1 MNQIREAFEGFL
13 QATGLDVPTLVIT
26 IITTAVSISL
36 LTRLVSGTST
46 GKVGGL
52 GQATSPPLLPYWFPY
67 LGHFIP
73 FVYDQE
79 SVLKDARKSSPAG
92 VFALRLASKRHN
104 FIYSPILIKTL
115 LAQDESSISEEPYRV
130 KLMKNAFGLSAKE
143 ASLYQAII
151 PQLDAAILP
160 HLRLSEVS
168 KETLRETM
176 THLEG
181 NLPDLITFNPSM
193 VDQEPWE
200 RLAYLEPTEDE
211 EGVKASLLP
220 LVFLFMTHMT
230 TDSLITQ
237 SILSDSDHHEIAP
250 LLLSFIQSF
259 QLLLTGLPR
268 TIPHPS
274 LPSAHITR
282 RKLLSHLS
290 TLTEEVL
297 EDAEMQGPL
306 LEARQAILDEDQVPQ
321 NVRTADL
328 LALLWSV
335 NMPHVLAFWMLAHI
349 ISDPNVLAD
358 IRAETSKYATAVQE
372 QAIMGFSV
380 PPRVSIDAK
389 GLLTQCPLLKSA
401 YIETVRLYSRGSR
414 AGIVTKDFELESQEA
429 TKVFKSGEK
438 WAFKKG
444 EWVDLSNWLSNTDP
458 SNFADAG
465 KWNAACHIVEDGN
478 GVKSAEWGNVLK
490 DFGVVGSEDVKDQ
503 CEMMCLSFIAGTLAL
518 WDFEPAGTKGWV
530 IPKAQFAVGVAL
542 PSGDF
547 RAIIKKRDL
556 SKKDK

>member
-1 MNQIREAFEGFL
+1 MNQIREGFQGL
-13 QATGLDVPTLVIT
+13 LHSTGLDVPTLVIT

-36 LTRLVSGTST
+36 LTRLVSGNST
-46 GKVGGL
+46 GKVGGSV
-52 GQATSPPLLPYWFPY
+52 QTISPPLLPYWIPY

-92 VFALRLASKRHN
+92 VFALRLASQKHN
-104 FIYSPILIKTL
+104 FIYSAVLIKKL
-115 LAQDESSISEEPYRV
+115 LAQDKSSISEEPFRL
-130 KLMKNAFGLSAKE
+130 KLMANAFGLSAKE
-143 ASLYQAII
+143 ANLYQAII

-160 HLRLSEVS
+160 HLRLRDVSEE
-168 KETLRETM
+168 KLRETM

-181 NLPDLITFNPSM
+181 NLPDLVTFNPSM

-200 RLAYLEPTEDE
+200 RLAYLEPTKDE
-211 EGVKASLLP
+211 EGVIASLLP
-220 LVFLFMTHMT
+220 LVFIFLTHMT

-237 SILSDSDHHEIAP
+237 SILSDSDHHEIGP
-250 LLLSFIQSF
+250 LLLSFMQSF

-282 RKLLSHLS
+282 RKLLNHLS

-306 LEARQAILDEDQVPQ
+306 LEARQAVLDEDQVPQ

-335 NMPHVLAFWMLAHI
+335 NMPHVLAFWMLAQI
-349 ISDPNVLAD
+349 VTDSKVQED
-358 IRAETSKYATAVQE
+358 IRAETSKYVKAVQE

-380 PPRVSIDAK
+380 PPRVSIDARS
-389 GLLTQCPLLKSA
+389 LLTKCPLLESA
-401 YIETVRLYSRGSR
+401 YIETVRLYSRNSR
-414 AGIVTKDFELESQEA
+414 AGVVTKDFELESQEA
-429 TKVFKSGEK
+429 TKVFKAGEK
-438 WAFKKG
+438 WKFTKG
-444 EWVDLSNWLSNTDP
+444 EWVDTSNWLSNTDP
-458 SNFADAG
+458 SNFADADT
-465 KWNAACHIVEDGN
+465 WNAGCHIVEDEN
-478 GVKSAEWGNVLK
+478 GMMTAEWGNVLK

-503 CEMMCLSFIAGTLAL
+503 CEMMCLAFIAGTLAL
-518 WDFEPAGTKGWV
+518 WDFEPAGDKAWV
-530 IPKAQFAVGVAL
+530 VPEAKFAVGVAL

-547 RAIIKKRDL
+547 RVSIKKRNL
-556 SKKDK
+556 SKETG

>member
-1 MNQIREAFEGFL
+1 M
-13 QATGLDVPTLVIT
+13 
-26 IITTAVSISL
+26 
-36 LTRLVSGTST
+36 
-46 GKVGGL
+46 
-52 GQATSPPLLPYWFPY
+52 
-67 LGHFIP
+67 
-73 FVYDQE
+73 
-79 SVLKDARKSSPAG
+79 
-92 VFALRLASKRHN
+92 FALRLASKRHN
-104 FIYSPILIKTL
+104 FIYSPILIKKL
-115 LAQDESSISEEPYRV
+115 LAQDDSSISEEPFRLR
-130 KLMKNAFGLSAKE
+130 LMINAFGISSKE
-143 ASLYQAII
+143 ASLYQSIV
-151 PQLDAAILP
+151 PQLDASILP
-160 HLRLSEVS
+160 HLRLRNVS
-168 KETLRETM
+168 KETLKGTM

-181 NLPDLITFNPSM
+181 NLPDLITSNPSM
-193 VDQEPWE
+193 VDQEPWVSKVSSHSSFTKTYCQE

-211 EGVKASLLP
+211 EGVKASLLYVDLPRIRLTHADSFRP
-220 LVFLFMTHMT
+220 LVFIFMTHMT

-250 LLLSFIQSF
+250 LLLSFMQSF

-274 LPSAHITR
+274 LPSAHIAR
-282 RKLLSHLS
+282 RKLLNHLS

-306 LEARQAILDEDQVPQ
+306 LGARQAVLDEDQVPQ

-349 ISDPNVLAD
+349 ISDSKVLEE
-358 IRAETSKYATAVQE
+358 IRAETSKCVTAVQE

-414 AGIVTKDFELESQEA
+414 AGVVTKDFELESQEA

-444 EWVDLSNWLSNTDP
+444 EWIDTSNWLSNTDP

-465 KWNAACHIVEDGN
+465 KWNAGCHIIEDEN
-478 GVKSAEWGNVLK
+478 GSKTAEWGNVLK
-490 DFGVVGSEDVKDQ
+490 DCKFAPLLKCLRHANEIVTVGVVGSEDIMDQ
-503 CEMMCLSFIAGTLAL
+503 CEMMCLAFIAGTIAL

-530 IPKAQFAVGVAL
+530 VPKAQFAVGVAL

-547 RAIIKKRDL
+547 RATIKKRNL
-556 SKKDK
+556 SKEVK

>member
-1 MNQIREAFEGFL
+1 
-13 QATGLDVPTLVIT
+13 
-26 IITTAVSISL
+26 
-36 LTRLVSGTST
+36 
-46 GKVGGL
+46 
-52 GQATSPPLLPYWFPY
+52 
-67 LGHFIP
+67 
-73 FVYDQE
+73 
-79 SVLKDARKSSPAG
+79 
-92 VFALRLASKRHN
+92 
-104 FIYSPILIKTL
+104 
-115 LAQDESSISEEPYRV
+115 
-130 KLMKNAFGLSAKE
+130 
-143 ASLYQAII
+143 
-151 PQLDAAILP
+151 
-160 HLRLSEVS
+160 
-168 KETLRETM
+168 
-176 THLEG
+176 
-181 NLPDLITFNPSM
+181 
-193 VDQEPWE
+193 
-200 RLAYLEPTEDE
+200 
-211 EGVKASLLP
+211 
-220 LVFLFMTHMT
+220 MT

-250 LLLSFIQSF
+250 LLLSFMQSF

-349 ISDPNVLAD
+349 ISDSKVLEE
-358 IRAETSKYATAVQE
+358 IRAETIKYAKAVQE

-389 GLLTQCPLLKSA
+389 GLLSQCPLLKSA

-444 EWVDLSNWLSNTDP
+444 EWVDTSNWLSNTDP
-458 SNFADAG
+458 SNFADAD
-465 KWNAACHIVEDGN
+465 KWNVGSHVVEDEN
-478 GVKSAEWGNVLK
+478 GVKTAEWGNVLK
-490 DFGVVGSEDVKDQ
+490 DCKSAPFVK
-503 CEMMCLSFIAGTLAL
+503 G
-518 WDFEPAGTKGWV
+518 
-530 IPKAQFAVGVAL
+530 
-542 PSGDF
+542 
-547 RAIIKKRDL
+547 
-556 SKKDK
+556 